1 MGFGGKVCH
10 IEQLSA
16 AKEHGGEQSHG
27 HVVGHQVYNC
37 LFAERIA
44 IGAAGKNQLGI
55 GVEAAQFYLAF
66 EGVNVGGEVECIGQ
80 YFCFTTGRFVKG
92 TQEGMQVDG
101 GGACEDKFA
110 GCGPHERGSQFSHVF
125 GKAEPGLLSFEPSF
139 NTQGFPFVQYPQQGG
154 FCIGRQQSQGIAIE
168 VYCAG
173 RDIKPLAKFF

>member
-1 MGFGGKVCH
+1 MAAVEADNNLAFMGFGGKVCH

-92 TQEGMQVDG
+92 TQE
-101 GGACEDKFA
+101 ACRLTVVVPVKTSSPDA
-110 GCGPHERGSQFSHVF
+110 APTRGVASFPMFSA
-125 GKAEPGLLSFEPSF
+125 KL
-139 NTQGFPFVQYPQQGG
+139 NQG
-154 FCIGRQQSQGIAIE
+154 S
-168 VYCAG
+168 
-173 RDIKPLAKFF
+173 